1 MTEVVQQQKFQILAL
16 SGGGY
21 RGLYT
26 AQVLADLED
35 DFGTPIGQRF
45 DLITGTSVGGII
57 AIAIALEIPMREVV
71 DLFVK
76 HGHEIFKKRPWYS
89 RGLFGYRRSTYTSE
103 GLKNLLSS
111 TELFGEKIL
120 ADVKHPVIIPSI
132 NYTEGKPVVFKSPH
146 HQDFRRD
153 WKLKL
158 VDIALA
164 TSAAPMYFPRH
175 IIDKQQY
182 VDGGLC
188 ANNPTLLGLHE
199 ADYFFGVDIKD
210 ISLLSVGT
218 LSSKRT
224 VDASNNKDGG
234 LIDWAESKYKLGDS
248 ARNIIDLT
256 LANQQMLM
264 QQIADHRLTRHQG
277 ISFKI
282 DENLVAKSTAYVGL
296 DLVSE
301 WSQETLI
308 GNAHA
313 SSKIAISKPQLI
325 QIMNHAAPAPKWH
338 HGPHKNT

>member
-1 MTEVVQQQKFQILAL
+1 MGIETKPFQILAL

-26 AQVLADLED
+26 AQVLADLEEE
-35 DFGTPIGQRF
+35 FGSPIGQRF

-57 AIAIALEIPMREVV
+57 AIAIALEIPMQKVV
-71 DLFVK
+71 ELFVQ
-76 HGHEIFKKRPWYS
+76 HGHEIFKKRRWYS
-89 RGLFGYRRSTYTSE
+89 RWFGYRRSNYTAD
-103 GLKNLLSS
+103 GLKQLLSS
-111 TELFGEKIL
+111 PELFGEKIL
-120 ADVKHPVIIPSI
+120 ADAKHPVIIPSI
-132 NYTEGKPVVFKSPH
+132 NYTEGKPVVFKTPH

-153 WKLKL
+153 WKFKL

-175 IIDKQQY
+175 MIENQQY

-188 ANNPTLLGLHE
+188 ANNPNLIGLHE
-199 ADYFFGVDIKD
+199 ADYFFDVSLKD
-210 ISLLSVGT
+210 IALLSIGT

-224 VDASNNKDGG
+224 VNASNNKDGG

-256 LANQQMLM
+256 LANQQMLI
-264 QQIADHRLTRHQG
+264 QQIADHRLTRHKG

-282 DENLVAKSTAYVGL
+282 DENLVAKSTDYVGL

-308 GNAHA
+308 GNARS
-313 SSKIAISKPQLI
+313 SSKIAIAKPELI
-325 QIMNHAAPAPKWH
+325 QIMSHVAPSPKWH
-338 HGPHKNT
+338 HGPNKNI